1 MTANALVLTLEST
14 SALVLFALLVFWLI
28 PNYRVDSFRQQVFAV
43 RDDLFDYARSGK
55 IDFGHPAY
63 RLLRQ
68 SANGFLRYAHR
79 LTFYRVVVTSVI
91 WKTVGHT
98 PELVW
103 TKRWTDALASLDEQT
118 RSDLLRFH
126 DRLTTLIIKRL
137 IFGSPFLIV
146 LLLLSVIM
154 LLCKAGI
161 TSLHDALKESARG
174 AVASVVDTRL
184 LEEDAAKTAA

>member
-1 MTANALVLTLEST
+1 MTS
-14 SALVLFALLVFWLI
+14 I
-28 PNYRVDSFRQQVFAV
+28 
-43 RDDLFDYARSGK
+43 
-55 IDFGHPAY
+55 
-63 RLLRQ
+63 
-68 SANGFLRYAHR
+68 
-79 LTFYRVVVTSVI
+79 I
-91 WKTVGHT
+91 WKTAGHV

-103 TKRWTDALASLDEQT
+103 TKRWTEALASLDEET

-126 DRLTTLIIKRL
+126 ERLTTLIIKRL
-137 IFGSPFLIV
+137 ISGSPFLVV